1 MNDPDQFAIHTDGGA
16 RGNPG
21 PAAYAFVIS
30 RPGQPD
36 VEESGCL
43 GTSTNNIAEYTALV
57 KSLERARALGGRR
70 LLVQSDSELM
80 VKQMNGEYKVK
91 NEGLRPL
98 YEEAKELTR
107 AFESVTFRHVRREH
121 NKRADELY
129 NQALDGALRRQ
140 RKPAEPAG
148 NHVQGSPKTKA
159 LPATVQDDL
168 LDCLRS
174 AACAWAAGDPNHP
187 RAEEVW
193 EQLWSILEE
202 AGVLKTVRR

>member
-1 MNDPDQFAIHTDGGA
+1 MNDLDLFTIHTDGGA

-36 VEESGCL
+36 LEEHGCL

-57 KSLERARALGGRR
+57 KALERARAIGGRR

-80 VKQMNGEYKVK
+80 IRQMTGQYKVK

-98 YEEAKELTR
+98 YEAAQQLCR
-107 AFESVTFRHVRREH
+107 AFDAVTFRHVRREH
-121 NKRADELY
+121 NKRADELC
-129 NQALDGALRRQ
+129 NQALDGAADRQ
-140 RKPAEPAG
+140 RKPAQRAPGPA
-148 NHVQGSPKTKA
+148 KTKA
-159 LPATVQDDL
+159 LPATVRDDL

-187 RAEEVW
+187 RAEQVW
-193 EQLWSILEE
+193 DQLWSILED
-202 AGVLKTVRR
+202 AGVLKSVRR